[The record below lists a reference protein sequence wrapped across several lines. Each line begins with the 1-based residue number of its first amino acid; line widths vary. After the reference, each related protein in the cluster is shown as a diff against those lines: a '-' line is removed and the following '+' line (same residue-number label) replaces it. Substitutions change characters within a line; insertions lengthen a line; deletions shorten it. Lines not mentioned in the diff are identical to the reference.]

1 VAKASERHG
10 ICHVASGDNESG
22 LGLVAHTA
30 IGESTM
36 NHGLMRCVD
45 KLRMHA
51 APAAM
56 LAAITVSATACGS
69 SDSQVVDAGAS
80 SGTAG
85 SGGLGGST
93 GSGTSGSTATTGS
106 GSGASTGSATS
117 GSNAS
122 SGVAGTGAASSG
134 AAGSGASS
142 GLAAS
147 GTSSGSAS
155 NDGGSCS
162 PPTSLTL
169 ATNIT
174 LAVTWAASTAGNAGS
189 GNVHIWL
196 LAKYAVNGNKLTGTS
211 QTCGLALPDLQLSG
225 LGQIAAGGMKV
236 QIEVPPSVWAT
247 SSMPTFPST
256 ATTAGWDPS
265 GAFSVDASVS
275 LIGLALPAATD
286 PATYMWSSSSWTFP
300 QGTTFPDHDGDK
312 NPGIT
317 ATPRNG
323 NGYVFPPTAVGLGGS
338 APVADQVYIVSR
350 NKIAQ
355 SGKWTSCQDVSGT
368 ATVTLFDNHVVG
380 CRVHGG
386 STCTT
391 NAANTQADFLDQ
403 NRTVYVPGTASF
415 VAKALAST
423 ATCADALTALP

>member
-1 VAKASERHG
+1 
-10 ICHVASGDNESG
+10 
-22 LGLVAHTA
+22 
-30 IGESTM
+30 M

-45 KLRMHA
+45 KLRLHA
-51 APAAM
+51 AAAAM
-56 LAAITVSATACGS
+56 LASIAVSGAGCGS
-69 SDSQVVDAGAS
+69 SDSQVVDGGGS
-80 SGTAG
+80 SGGG
-85 SGGLGGST
+85 SGGSGGST
-93 GSGTSGSTATTGS
+93 GSAASGSNATSGSGS
-106 GSGASTGSATS
+106 VASSGSATS

-122 SGVAGTGAASSG
+122 SGVAGSGAASSG
-134 AAGSGASS
+134 ATGSGASS
-142 GLAAS
+142 GVAAS
-147 GTSSGSAS
+147 GASSGSAS
-155 NDGGSCS
+155 YDGGSCS
-162 PPTSLTL
+162 PPSTLTL

-174 LAVTWAASTAGNAGS
+174 LAVTWAASTAGNAGT

-196 LAKYAVNGNKLTGTS
+196 LHKYAVNGNKLTGTS

-247 SSMPTFPST
+247 PSMPTFPST
-256 ATTAGWDPS
+256 ATSTAWDPS
-265 GAFSVDASVS
+265 GTFSVDPSVS
-275 LIGLALPAATD
+275 LIGLALPAPTD
-286 PATYMWSSSSWTFP
+286 PATAMWPSSSWTFP

-350 NKIAQ
+350 NKIGQ
-355 SGKWTSCQDVSGT
+355 SGKWTSCQDLSGT
-368 ATVTLFDNHVVG
+368 ATVALFDNHVVG
-380 CRVHGG
+380 CRIHGG

-403 NRTVYVPGTASF
+403 NRTIYVPGAASF
-415 VAKALAST
+415 VAKTLAST
-423 ATCADALTALP
+423 ATCADVLTALP